1 VKRWKTVLGRGGTT
15 LIAISLALLLVSL
28 IPPIRTRGLDA
39 AASLTSD
46 TFTPLRLIPEPIES
60 FFDAQLNPQQGL
72 EMEFSVTGNVTV
84 YVLQVTAQTVV
95 NWTSSQQ
102 GTKGRDFN
110 LTSLE
115 EFLEMHPDS
124 VAWSAELYREEI
136 GYTYVPEKVTNATII
151 LANPS
156 SGNVLVMYQVRTVS
170 MLAPGDKVRTIAY
183 FAAPIGVI
191 MAVPWLL
198 SGWKQRK
205 QK

>member
-1 VKRWKTVLGRGGTT
+1 MKRWKIVLGRCGTT

-28 IPPIRTRGLDA
+28 VPSVRTRGISNA
-39 AASLTSD
+39 ADVSSE
-46 TFTPLRLIPEPIES
+46 TFTPLRLIPEPFES
-60 FFDAQLNPQQGL
+60 FFNAQLTPQQGL

-84 YVLQVTAQTVV
+84 YLLQVTAQTVV

-102 GTKGRDFN
+102 TSGRDFN
-110 LTSLE
+110 FTSFE
-115 EFLEMHPDS
+115 DFLEIHPDS
-124 VAWSAELYREEI
+124 VCWSAELYREEI
-136 GYTYVPEKVTNATII
+136 TYTYVPEKVTNATII

-156 SGNVLVMYQVRTVS
+156 SDNILVVYDVRIVS
-170 MLAPGDKVRTIAY
+170 MLAPEDKVRTIAY